1 MPKFVKTLL
10 STFLVILVCFS
21 TGFTDAARYSNES
34 MAVGGGARALALGGA
49 YTALANDAWSL
60 FWNPSGLIS
69 VDRSQAGLMH
79 SERFGGVV
87 DYDAAAYATP
97 RPDGSVWSAGLLRLG
112 VNGVPFTKLENP
124 KQPHSEENRV
134 VVDKYV
140 NEGEYTFFIAQA
152 KRYKRWRWGIAPKL
166 LFRHF
171 GSEYRA
177 YGLGIDV
184 GAGGRPLPNIPV
196 EAGVTIRDLLGTV
209 LAWEQTGRKEVIA
222 PTVRIGLASVIELP
236 KLEAT
241 LSPSV
246 DIVYRTEVLGDSDA
260 TALHAGFEYLV
271 RKVVALRLGS
281 DDGRWTLGG
290 GLELKPVSIAYA
302 FVGHDD
308 LGDTHRISVTT
319 RWGSR
324 LSK

>member
-1 MPKFVKTLL
+1 MPRFIKTLL

-34 MAVGGGARALALGGA
+34 MAAGGGARALALGGA

-87 DYDAAAYATP
+87 DYDAAVYATP

-124 KQPHSEENRV
+124 DSLHSESNRV
-134 VVDKYV
+134 IVDKYV

-177 YGLGIDV
+177 YGLGVDV

-222 PTVRIGLASVIELP
+222 PTVRVGLASVIELP

-260 TALHAGFEYLV
+260 VALHAGFEYLV

-308 LGDTHRISVTT
+308 LGDTHRISVTA

-324 LSK
+324 ASK